1 MWYKKAILL
10 TDIEIEM
17 ELLHNA
23 TTQEEIH
30 RNYRNLSKRHHP
42 DVNQDPDSKR
52 NFQNIQNIYEE
63 VKDQPLYTSQETESK
78 EATEDSVR
86 DDIELQDN
94 FLNTDEEA
102 TKLGIVQS
110 IETYFNY
117 NLPQMYD
124 TPGFDVYE
132 NIAEEIYNKI
142 KDIQPLPYQ
151 TIANLINNISANYIR
166 ENYS

>member
-1 MWYKKAILL
+1 MWYKKATLL
-10 TDIEIEM
+10 SEIEIEM

-23 TTQEEIH
+23 TTTEEI
-30 RNYRNLSKRHHP
+30 RSNYRNLAKRHHP
-42 DVNQDPDSKR
+42 DVNQDPDSTK
-52 NFQNIQNIYEE
+52 NFQNIQKIYEE
-63 VKDQPLYTSQETESK
+63 LKDQPLYTFQETESK

-110 IETYFNY
+110 IETYFN
-117 NLPQMYD
+117 NNVPQMYD
-124 TPGFDVYE
+124 TPDFDVYE
-132 NIAEEIYNKI
+132 NLAEEIYDKI
-142 KDIQPLPYQ
+142 KDIQPTPYT
-151 TIANLINNISANYIR
+151 TIANLINTMAGNYIR

>member
-17 ELLHNA
+17 ELLNNA

-42 DVNQDPDSKR
+42 DVNQDPDSTK
-52 NFQNIQNIYEE
+52 NFQNIQKIYEE
-63 VKDQPLYTSQETESK
+63 VKDQPLYTFQETESK

-110 IETYFNY
+110 IETYFN
-117 NLPQMYD
+117 NNVPQIYD
-124 TPGFDVYE
+124 TPDFDVYE
-132 NIAEEIYNKI
+132 NLAEEIYDKI
-142 KDIQPLPYQ
+142 KDIQPTPYA
-151 TIANLINNISANYIR
+151 TIANLINTMAGNYIR

>member
-42 DVNQDPDSKR
+42 DVNQDPDSTR

-63 VKDQPLYTSQETESK
+63 VKDEPLYSIEDFTSREI
-78 EATEDSVR
+78 TEDDVR
-86 DDIELQDN
+86 DNIELQDN

-102 TKLGIVQS
+102 LKMGILQS
-110 IETYFNY
+110 VETYFN
-117 NLPQMYD
+117 NNVPDNYD

-132 NIAEEIYNKI
+132 NIAEEIYDKI
-142 KDIQPLPYQ
+142 KDIQPMPYQ